1 MQLAMISLG
10 VFDVARSLAFYLEM
24 LGLVPEGPGGGEVA
38 ILQAGGGV
46 RLVLNAPAGR
56 AHVGPLAG
64 SVEVIFAVPH
74 VEDAHRELTQKGCVF
89 LREPR
94 EIYPGTWGATFL
106 DPDGHMLTLTGSK

>member
-10 VFDVARSLAFYLEM
+10 VSDVPRSLAFYREM
-24 LGLVPEGPGGGEVA
+24 LGLVPEGSGGGEVA
-38 ILQAGGGV
+38 VLQGGGGV

-56 AHVGPLAG
+56 AHMGPLAG

-74 VEDAHRELTQKGCVF
+74 VDDVHRELTQKGCVF

-94 EIYPGTWGATFL
+94 EIFPGTWAATFR
-106 DPDGHMLTLTGSK
+106 DPDGHMLTLTGSR